1 MSKSIAHRI
10 PGAGAMLL
18 VALLSITLSM
28 AACEDDAQSVRQA
41 NESAA
46 ASTATAETP
55 TPSAEIHVTE
65 LKDGDCV
72 NYTLPEGKSIDTVV
86 IVPCSGDWQYRVL
99 KSFQVADAEAYPGE
113 SFFVSQASENCDRQT
128 SFLLPPSAQ
137 SWEQGDRTIKCFQL
151 APELVISALLEG
163 LEVNEEALSD
173 DEASCLEEWVA
184 GANLLAIVV
193 TPDDPAVID
202 DFIAQLERCAPNLL
216 GFATPTAA
224 PEPTATPTATPE
236 PTATPTATPEPTAT
250 PTATPEPTATPTATP
265 EPTATPTA
273 TPEPTA
279 TPTAT
284 PEPTATPTATPEP
297 TATPTATAEPVTDAP
312 LTATEVYAL
321 VAPTIVFI
329 ETPSGTG
336 SGVLIDGGYIVTNRH
351 VVWPYE
357 SVWATFPDGTWF
369 DGVPVI
375 GWDALS
381 DLAVLGPVDIPVA
394 PAELADGEGLSPGS
408 ELYLV
413 GYPAETEAFPEPTI
427 SRGILSRFRE
437 WEWLGMTYIQTDAA
451 IAGGQSGGALVNDRG
466 QVVGIS
472 TFRFS
477 EAGFGLAT
485 SIADDIVIV
494 EELIMWG
501 WDSADPSRRRL
512 PTGEGDF
519 EYTVTLPDSWT
530 HFTFALHGEAGLILQ
545 VQLDGAGDG
554 AFAIMGPGGLIV
566 DVDEGVSGTEY
577 VELELDVDGPHFI
590 TVGMSSEQPQS
601 FELSSNVLLTYFADP
616 DDGETIQVWETL
628 AGNVDHH
635 LDSDTFTLRLEEGE
649 SVAIFVES
657 VSIDTYVI
665 VRLPGLPET
674 IAFDDDG
681 GGGTFG
687 TDSLLFYRA
696 LQAGSYDII
705 VGDATSASVG
715 GYLLGVEAVD
725 ALELWD
731 GNGDGKITCDE
742 ATANNIAPVSF
753 THPAYQYMDDGNRD
767 GVVCE

>member
-1 MSKSIAHRI
+1 M
-10 PGAGAMLL
+10 
-18 VALLSITLSM
+18 
-28 AACEDDAQSVRQA
+28 
-41 NESAA
+41 SAA
-46 ASTATAETP
+46 
-55 TPSAEIHVTE
+55 
-65 LKDGDCV
+65 
-72 NYTLPEGKSIDTVV
+72 
-86 IVPCSGDWQYRVL
+86 
-99 KSFQVADAEAYPGE
+99 
-113 SFFVSQASENCDRQT
+113 
-128 SFLLPPSAQ
+128 
-137 SWEQGDRTIKCFQL
+137 
-151 APELVISALLEG
+151 
-163 LEVNEEALSD
+163 
-173 DEASCLEEWVA
+173 
-184 GANLLAIVV
+184 
-193 TPDDPAVID
+193 
-202 DFIAQLERCAPNLL
+202 
-216 GFATPTAA
+216 
-224 PEPTATPTATPE
+224 
-236 PTATPTATPEPTAT
+236 
-250 PTATPEPTATPTATP
+250 
-265 EPTATPTA
+265 
-273 TPEPTA
+273 
-279 TPTAT
+279 
-284 PEPTATPTATPEP
+284 
-297 TATPTATAEPVTDAP
+297 
-312 LTATEVYAL
+312 EVYAR
-321 VAPTIVFI
+321 VAPSIVFI
-329 ETPSGTG
+329 ETPFGTG

-369 DGVPVI
+369 EDVPVI
-375 GWDALS
+375 GWDTLS

-437 WEWLGMTYIQTDAA
+437 WEWLGMTYLQTDAS

-501 WDSADPSRRRL
+501 WDSADPSKRRL

-530 HFTFALHGEAGLILQ
+530 GFTFVLHGEAGLILQ

-566 DVDEGVSGTEY
+566 EVDEGVSGTEY

-590 TVGMSSEQPQS
+590 TTVGMSSEQPQS

-628 AGNVDHH
+628 TGNVDHH
-635 LDSDTFTLRLEEGE
+635 LDSDTFPLRLEEGE

-665 VRLPGLPET
+665 VRLPGLPEA
-674 IAFDDDG
+674 IAVDDDG

-687 TDSLLFYRA
+687 TDSALFYRA

-705 VGDATSASVG
+705 VGDATNASVG

-725 ALELWD
+725 ALEFWD
-731 GNGDGKITCDE
+731 DNGDGKITCDE
-742 ATANNIAPVSF
+742 ATANSIAPVSF
-753 THPAYQYMDDGNRD
+753 THPAYEYMDDDDSD
-767 GVVCE
+767 GVVCD